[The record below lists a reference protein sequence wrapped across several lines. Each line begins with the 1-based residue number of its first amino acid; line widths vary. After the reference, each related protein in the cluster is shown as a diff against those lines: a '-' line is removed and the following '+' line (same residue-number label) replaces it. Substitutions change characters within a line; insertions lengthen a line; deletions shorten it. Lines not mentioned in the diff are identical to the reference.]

1 MKPKNK
7 LSYIWIFFQ
16 KLFKRIKLRNLL
28 FLAILMSCN
37 SFAWFIYAT
46 KVSNNITAHVRSWNV
61 NFIVGDNNIEETLT
75 FDVESVYPGM
85 TDSFQTIK
93 ATNNSDTPATLSY
106 EIVSASILGE
116 EFVVS
121 DTLTSDELTRKIEN
135 DYPFKLKV
143 TIENGNM
150 VANGGIA
157 QINFSL
163 VWPYESGND
172 ELDTEWGHK
181 AYIYHENNPDIKSI
195 TLVIKVTAIQTNN

>member
-85 TDSFQTIK
+85 PDSLQVIN
-93 ATNNSDTPATLSY
+93 ATNNSDTSATLSY
-106 EIVSASILGE
+106 EIVSASILGD

-121 DTLTSDELTRKIEN
+121 DTLTSAELTRKIEN

-143 TIENGNM
+143 EIDNGNM
-150 VANGGIA
+150 TPNGGTA
-157 QINFSL
+157 QIKFSL
-163 VWPYESGND
+163 VWPFESGDD

-181 AYIYHENNPDIKSI
+181 AYAYHENNPDSKSI
-195 TLVIKVTAIQTNN
+195 TLVIKVTAIQVND

>member
-1 MKPKNK
+1 MKKQSK
-7 LSYIWIFFQ
+7 LSRILIFFQ

-28 FLAILMSCN
+28 MLAILMSCN

-85 TDSFQTIK
+85 PDSLQVIN
-93 ATNNSDTPATLSY
+93 ATNNSDTSATLSY

-116 EFVVS
+116 EYVVS
-121 DTLTSDELTRKIEN
+121 DTLTSAELTRKIEN

-143 TIENGNM
+143 EIDNGNM
-150 VANGGIA
+150 TANGGTA
-157 QINFSL
+157 QIKFSL
-163 VWPYESGND
+163 TWPFESGDD

-181 AYIYHENNPDIKSI
+181 AYVYHENNPDSKSI
-195 TLVIKVTAIQTNN
+195 TLVIKVTAIQVND

>member
-1 MKPKNK
+1 M
-7 LSYIWIFFQ
+7 
-16 KLFKRIKLRNLL
+16 

-181 AYIYHENNPDIKSI
+181 AYIYHENNPDSKSI

>member
-46 KVSNNITAHVRSWNV
+46 KVSNNITAHVQSWNV

-93 ATNNSDTPATLSY
+93 ATNNSDTSATLSY

-150 VANGGIA
+150 VANGGTA

-181 AYIYHENNPDIKSI
+181 AYIYHENNPDSKSI
-195 TLVIKVTAIQTNN
+195 TLVIKVTAIQANN

>member
-85 TDSFQTIK
+85 TDK
-93 ATNNSDTPATLSY
+93 KL
-106 EIVSASILGE
+106 
-116 EFVVS
+116 
-121 DTLTSDELTRKIEN
+121 
-135 DYPFKLKV
+135 DYMIDV
-143 TIENGNM
+143 
-150 VANGGIA
+150 
-157 QINFSL
+157 
-163 VWPYESGND
+163 
-172 ELDTEWGHK
+172 
-181 AYIYHENNPDIKSI
+181 IKSS
-195 TLVIKVTAIQTNN
+195 VN

>member
-16 KLFKRIKLRNLL
+16 NLFKRIKLRNLL

-93 ATNNSDTPATLSY
+93 ATNNSDTPAILSY

-181 AYIYHENNPDIKSI
+181 AYAYHENNPDSKSI
-195 TLVIKVTAIQTNN
+195 TLVIKVTAIQANN

>member
-46 KVSNNITAHVRSWNV
+46 KVSNNITAHVRSWKV

-85 TDSFQTIK
+85 PDSLQVIN
-93 ATNNSDTPATLSY
+93 ATNNSDTSATLSY

-116 EFVVS
+116 EYVVS
-121 DTLTSDELTRKIEN
+121 DTYGQSLTG
-135 DYPFKLKV
+135 YKV
-143 TIENGNM
+143 AYGKDNVESKTAGKFS
-150 VANGGIA
+150 
-157 QINFSL
+157 IN
-163 VWPYESGND
+163 
-172 ELDTEWGHK
+172 
-181 AYIYHENNPDIKSI
+181 YII
-195 TLVIKVTAIQTNN
+195 LM

>member
-46 KVSNNITAHVRSWNV
+46 KVSNNITAHVRSWKV

-85 TDSFQTIK
+85 PDYLQVINE
-93 ATNNSDTPATLSY
+93 TNNSDTSATLSY
-106 EIVSASILGE
+106 EIVSASILGD

-121 DTLTSDELTRKIEN
+121 DTLTSAELTRKIEN

-143 TIENGNM
+143 EIDNGNM
-150 VANGGIA
+150 TPNGGTA
-157 QINFSL
+157 QIKFSL
-163 VWPYESGND
+163 VWPFESGDD

-181 AYIYHENNPDIKSI
+181 AYAYHENNPDSKSI
-195 TLVIKVTAIQTNN
+195 TLVIKVTAIQVND

>member
-7 LSYIWIFFQ
+7 LSYILIFFQ

-93 ATNNSDTPATLSY
+93 ATNNSDTPAILSY

-143 TIENGNM
+143 EIDNGNM
-150 VANGGIA
+150 TANGGTA

-181 AYIYHENNPDIKSI
+181 AYIYHENNPDSKSI
-195 TLVIKVTAIQTNN
+195 TLVIKVTAIQVNN